1 MSEITKVLEAP
12 DKMTIFL
19 VVVAAIVSVQ
29 FILKL
34 YDYFRERLGLET
46 KTTLEKKSIR
56 QEIDSIKAETDAMQ
70 ECQRQMLETQNKII
84 KTIEKMDQRELKN
97 EVEHSRWII
106 IDFANALRSNRSY
119 DREAFNHVLKT
130 YTHYEQILKE
140 NGMENGEV
148 DMAIDFIKKKY
159 AFYLEKGF
167 PYQY

>member
-70 ECQRQMLETQNKII
+70 ECQR
-84 KTIEKMDQRELKN
+84 
-97 EVEHSRWII
+97 
-106 IDFANALRSNRSY
+106 
-119 DREAFNHVLKT
+119 
-130 YTHYEQILKE
+130 
-140 NGMENGEV
+140 
-148 DMAIDFIKKKY
+148 
-159 AFYLEKGF
+159 
-167 PYQY
+167 